1 MRGIGRHLQN
11 PTVAGRNLV
20 FASSPFSTSPFGRG
34 RGRGRGGG
42 TGGDPSADAPRTSF
56 SPLPPPGQVT
66 PDESHLDRQP
76 PPAAGLGH
84 GQGRGKPLGPPPPP
98 SAPVLPFVRPSGV
111 NQSAGRGR
119 GAVGLRPPPSP
130 LTEELSEKI
139 VEQLRSSSVVGG
151 KEEVAKPPKM
161 DVVPKASETRPFSE
175 LKFGNMSPR
184 GIGRGKVDNPAAPE
198 AVTPVGAVNRHVKGV
213 MQQVRDPNAPKL
225 APEEAVKKAMEI
237 LRMKSEASGDV
248 GRGRGRGRGRNMGR
262 GRGRDAEEEDAVEM
276 YLGDDA
282 DGEKLARRLGPEK
295 MNQLNEAFE
304 EIGYRVL
311 PLPIEDAYE
320 DALHTNY
327 AIELEP
333 EWHFGDLSSN
343 PDIHDTPAIPL
354 REALEKMK
362 PFIMAYENIRS
373 QEEWEEVVEETMN
386 KKLPIIKEIVDHYAG
401 DDVVTALQQQQEL
414 NRVADTLPK
423 RSPASI
429 SKFASNS
436 ILSLQSNP
444 GWGFDKKCQFMDK
457 LVMEVSQHYK

>member
-20 FASSPFSTSPFGRG
+20 FASSSFSTSSFGRG
-34 RGRGRGGG
+34 RGRG
-42 TGGDPSADAPRTSF
+42 TVASDAPPTAF
-56 SPLPPPGQVT
+56 TPAPPPNPQRPQV
-66 PDESHLDRQP
+66 DP
-76 PPAAGLGH
+76 PPAAFGH
-84 GQGRGKPLGPPPPP
+84 GQGRGKPLTPPPH
-98 SAPVLPFVRPSGV
+98 SAPLPLLARPVS
-111 NQSAGRGR
+111 QSAGRGR
-119 GAVGLRPPPSP
+119 GAAAFLPNPAPVRPAPLPRDEDVEGSERILAPPR
-130 LTEELSEKI
+130 LE
-139 VEQLRSSSVVGG
+139 R
-151 KEEVAKPPKM
+151 
-161 DVVPKASETRPFSE
+161 VVPGTEQVTKPQMDGAGRGREIRPFSE
-175 LKFGNMSPR
+175 LKISNMSSS
-184 GIGRGKVDNPAAPE
+184 GFGRGKADKPAAPDAAQQKE
-198 AVTPVGAVNRHVKGV
+198 VNRHMKVV
-213 MQQVRDPNAPKL
+213 QQLAGDPSAPKL
-225 APEEAVKKAMEI
+225 SPEAAVKKAMEI
-237 LRMKSEASGDV
+237 LRKKSEAAGDSGRGRGRGMQM
-248 GRGRGRGRGRNMGR
+248 GRGRGRGR
-262 GRGRDAEEEDAVEM
+262 RDAEEDDLSEM
-276 YLGDDA
+276 SLGDDA

-311 PLPIEDAYE
+311 PLPLEDAYE

-333 EWHFGDLSSN
+333 EWHFGDLNSN
-343 PDIHDTPAIPL
+343 PDIHDTPPISL
-354 REALEKMK
+354 RDALEKVK
-362 PFIMAYENIRS
+362 PFLMAYENIRS

-401 DDVVTALQQQQEL
+401 VDVVTALQQQKEL

-429 SKFASNS
+429 KKFASNS